1 MYGNDSGFI
10 FKMVSVKIY
19 LSLMKMSCARG
30 ETLPLVKS
38 TGIYLQ
44 VKEIKYLQ
52 WKKDTSAKSFS
63 SVIRWAIV
71 ST

>member
-1 MYGNDSGFI
+1 
-10 FKMVSVKIY
+10 
-19 LSLMKMSCARG
+19 MKKSWAYG

-52 WKKDTSAKSFS
+52 WKKTRLPNLFPLLLGRLLYQHDHQNWCKGNS
-63 SVIRWAIV
+63 
-71 ST
+71 